1 MTKRQLQN
9 ELSKSTLGVKYSK
22 LDEYEQD
29 GINENLQGLKELIK
43 DFEQKIKDDKEDLN
57 WCNYSNMPSPTD
69 YIAIDEE
76 EWESN
81 STYSS

>member
-29 GINENLQGLKELIK
+29 GINENLQGLKELMK
-43 DFEQKIKDDKEDLN
+43 CWDKK
-57 WCNYSNMPSPTD
+57 
-69 YIAIDEE
+69 
-76 EWESN
+76 
-81 STYSS
+81 

>member
-1 MTKRQLQN
+1 MK
-9 ELSKSTLGVKYSK
+9 K
-22 LDEYEQD
+22 L
-29 GINENLQGLKELIK
+29 
-43 DFEQKIKDDKEDLN
+43 KDDKEDLN

-69 YIAIDEE
+69 YIEE

>member
-1 MTKRQLQN
+1 MK
-9 ELSKSTLGVKYSK
+9 K
-22 LDEYEQD
+22 L
-29 GINENLQGLKELIK
+29 
-43 DFEQKIKDDKEDLN
+43 KDDKEDLN

>member
-1 MTKRQLQN
+1 MK
-9 ELSKSTLGVKYSK
+9 KYI
-22 LDEYEQD
+22 DE
-29 GINENLQGLKELIK
+29 
-43 DFEQKIKDDKEDLN
+43 KDDKD
-57 WCNYSNMPSPTD
+57 WCNYSNLPSPTD

>member
-43 DFEQKIKDDKEDLN
+43 DFEQKIKVYDK
-57 WCNYSNMPSPTD
+57 
-69 YIAIDEE
+69 
-76 EWESN
+76 
-81 STYSS
+81 